1 MTQPINQLFDLLSNE
16 LVARIKSGE
25 ASSQDLNVAR
35 QLLKDCRIQ
44 ATPDHEPLELLAEEV
59 EKRKVSTDFSDYY
72 DDDPETPPAQT
83 FS

>member
-1 MTQPINQLFDLLSNE
+1 MTHPINQLFDLLSNE

-44 ATPDHEPLELLAEEV
+44 AQPDHEPLELLAEEV

-72 DDDPETPPAQT
+72 DDPETPPAQT